1 MPNTEMMRMR
11 PHAPA
16 EQSPMPEMGPI
27 NESDWIAQALM
38 ERQKMAQQPT
48 LASYI
53 ANMKAMDPKVP
64 QMREAPKQPAMSGF
78 PNLADLWSM
87 IQGKPA
93 PDATIDHRLGQQA
106 GAMFQNNQRHV
117 QALDDFERERT
128 RNAMLLSQ
136 LQGLRK
142 WQ

>member
-11 PHAPA
+11 PQAPA
-16 EQSPMPEMGPI
+16 EQAPMSEPGPI
-27 NESDWIAQALM
+27 NESDWLAQIMM
-38 ERQKMAQQPT
+38 ERQKMPQQPT

-53 ANMKAMDPKVP
+53 ANMRSTIDPSVP
-64 QMREAPKQPAMSGF
+64 QMKAAPKQPAMSGF
-78 PNLADLWSM
+78 PNLSDLWSM
-87 IQGKPA
+87 LQGKPA

-117 QALDDFERERT
+117 QALDDFERERA

-136 LQGLRK
+136 LQGLR
-142 WQ
+142 